1 VSGLVV
7 GIGNASCGDDGV
19 GPEVAL
25 RVAGLDLPDVEV
37 VVHRGPL
44 ALVEHLAESSAENA
58 AENAAEHA
66 AVVVVDATAPRGEPG
81 RVRVVEVGSTPLRFE
96 PAFGSSHG
104 IGVAE
109 AVELARALGR
119 LPRRLTLVGVEASG
133 FEVGAPLSSAVADR
147 LDDAVRAVVAA
158 LPAPSGEPLT

>member
-1 VSGLVV
+1 VSALVV
-7 GIGNASCGDDGV
+7 GIGNTSCGDDAA

-37 VVHRGPL
+37 VVHGGPL
-44 ALVEHLAESSAENA
+44 ALVEDL
-58 AENAAEHA
+58 AEHA
-66 AVVVVDATAPRGEPG
+66 EVVVVDATAPRGEPG

-109 AVELARALGR
+109 AVELARALGH
-119 LPRRLTLVGVEASG
+119 LPRRLTLIGVEAAG
-133 FEVGAPLSSAVADR
+133 FEVGAPLSSPVADR

-158 LPAPSGEPLT
+158 LPAPSTGPLRCSPPPA